1 MSAMMDVGSL
11 AGSEIPESPEG
22 PEGPESP
29 GVTVVSA

>member
-22 PEGPESP
+22 PESP